1 MPIDFRGPVFTMGKD
16 RYSDIYD
23 LAVNKGFSLSDADQ
37 IAFNLPRYWD
47 GMSGLNAAL
56 TDFILRQ
63 GDIYLSEEGQ
73 ARAKVL
79 IERKGAADDL

>member
-1 MPIDFRGPVFTMGKD
+1 MPIDFRGPVATMGND
-16 RYSDIYD
+16 RCADIFD

-37 IAFNLPRYWD
+37 IAVILPRYWD

-56 TDFILRQ
+56 TDFIMRQ
-63 GDIYLSEEGQ
+63 GYIYLSEEGR